1 MPIDYF
7 FCSWLSTTLC
17 HGFPVLD
24 ANTSRDVL
32 LPAHLFMPLPQRL
45 MHRPSKDWARR
56 ILSNIMDNIHTGFR
70 VKSLRISVKL
80 PHTRISHA
88 DLPSSLSMKLLRF
101 CLAVLDAGTDTV
113 LSFVTSLLVEA
124 EFEPS
129 SCWTG
134 SSEI

>member
-32 LPAHLFMPLPQRL
+32 LPAHLFTPLLKRL
-45 MHRPSKDWARR
+45 MYHPIKDWARHA
-56 ILSNIMDNIHTGFR
+56 LSNSMDNIHTSFR
-70 VKSLRISVKL
+70 VKSSSISVK
-80 PHTRISHA
+80 PRHTRSSHA

-101 CLAVLDAGTDTV
+101 CLAVLNARTDTV
-113 LSFVTSLLVEA
+113 LSFATSLPVEV

-129 SCWTG
+129 SC
-134 SSEI
+134 